1 MYRYAIEPGPG
12 APAPF
17 ERQAAEHVRR
27 AEQLRK
33 AWRDVRRI
41 DPSYRRSTL
50 AGNTGPDRCTARP
63 GPRIAAPVL
72 DVRRDLRRRSRYLP
86 FSQRGR
92 EIGIRIA
99 LGAQAR
105 TVTTMFVRH
114 GLVLSAIGV
123 AIGLTVAFA
132 IMQLMSSFLF
142 EISPIDPLTYAVVS
156 LTLMAATVLASYV
169 PALRAT
175 AVDPIEALRAE

>member
-1 MYRYAIEPGPG
+1 MYRYAIEPGP
-12 APAPF
+12 AEPRAD
-17 ERQAAEHVRR
+17 AAVHANV
-27 AEQLRK
+27 QTLH
-33 AWRDVRRI
+33 DVYDKSLARTSFTLVVLGVARI
-41 DPSYRRSTL
+41 YGVISYS
-50 AGNTGPDRCTARP
+50 
-63 GPRIAAPVL
+63 V
-72 DVRRDLRRRSRYLP
+72 
-86 FSQRGR
+86 SQRGR

-105 TVTTMFVRH
+105 RVTTMFVRH

>member
-1 MYRYAIEPGPG
+1 MIWLFRLPTRTRDRDSHRAG
-12 APAPF
+12 A
-17 ERQAAEHVRR
+17 
-27 AEQLRK
+27 
-33 AWRDVRRI
+33 
-41 DPSYRRSTL
+41 
-50 AGNTGPDRCTARP
+50 
-63 GPRIAAPVL
+63 
-72 DVRRDLRRRSRYLP
+72 
-86 FSQRGR
+86 
-92 EIGIRIA
+92 
-99 LGAQAR
+99 GAQAR

-132 IMQLMSSFLF
+132 IMRLMSSFLF